1 MVRCFIGIPIPQE
14 LKILIRE
21 IQAKLKTLP
30 MKCKLVEEENL
41 HVSLS
46 FLGEVEEIKKIEKNL
61 DLICSKFKKFDA
73 LVSGLKIIPSKNYI
87 RVLAL
92 DVFDEERVLQELGR
106 EVKEKIG
113 GDIKPP
119 HLTLAR
125 VRNIVNKEKVLEG
138 LEKYEKVDLGKFL
151 VSSIQTIESK
161 LSPTGPVYTVLHK
174 SKLG

>member
-1 MVRCFIGIPIPQE
+1 
-14 LKILIRE
+14 
-21 IQAKLKTLP
+21 
-30 MKCKLVEEENL
+30 
-41 HVSLS
+41 
-46 FLGEVEEIKKIEKNL
+46 
-61 DLICSKFKKFDA
+61 
-73 LVSGLKIIPSKNYI
+73 LKIIPSKNYI